1 MAIRHHNAQVCQS
14 QLTGPSEREGKSG
27 LNVGYRDALPSMNV
41 SINYD
46 FLVKTHLK
54 KHTGEKPFVCQF
66 CSLAFSQKG
75 NLKLHIARAHAQ

>member
-1 MAIRHHNAQVCQS
+1 
-14 QLTGPSEREGKSG
+14 
-27 LNVGYRDALPSMNV
+27 MNV
-41 SINYD
+41 SINDD